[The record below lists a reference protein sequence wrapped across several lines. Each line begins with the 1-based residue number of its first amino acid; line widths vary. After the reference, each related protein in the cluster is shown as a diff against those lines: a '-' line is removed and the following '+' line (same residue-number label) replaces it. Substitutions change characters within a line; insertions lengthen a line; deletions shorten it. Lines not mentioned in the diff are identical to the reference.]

1 MTAERI
7 PYVGLFDVARGTRLG
22 LPQARANY
30 KSMERIFSN
39 FGFVRLDEVTAKE
52 FWTVNAGARLLHGSA
67 FRTWRRNYFRL
78 CAPYR
83 ALLGRKTRRGRVVL
97 GWEMSPGMKRWLED
111 KDVAYIDVR
120 LSGMRF
126 YDDLL
131 LDLSTN
137 RHWLDREL
145 ARRFVRVTQPELM
158 RTAQAAAVDDSESDT
173 LVLVG
178 QVAGDSSLIGPDGR
192 EMTLSDFS
200 AQIADLAGQ
209 YRRVLYRPHPKGK
222 AASDPIVQ
230 RLPRDREPSIYA
242 HMARRA
248 SICAISSS
256 TLDEAAAFGCP
267 TFRLCERTWQDLHG
281 DRFVHHHV
289 HVLRSS
295 QMMGQTLGA
304 DGQVPILRFMLGHN
318 ASDLGP
324 VRDTGSGNPNG
335 RGEAGAPPEPRL
347 RDSA

>member
-1 MTAERI
+1 
-7 PYVGLFDVARGTRLG
+7 
-22 LPQARANY
+22 
-30 KSMERIFSN
+30 MERIVSN
-39 FGFVRLDEVTAKE
+39 FGFVRQDEVTTKE
-52 FWTVNAGARLLHGSA
+52 FWTVNAAARLLHGST

-78 CAPYR
+78 SAPYR
-83 ALLGRKTRRGRVVL
+83 ALLRRKVRQGSVML
-97 GWEMSPGMKRWLED
+97 GWEMSPGMKRWMED
-111 KDVAYIDVR
+111 NDVAYIDVR
-120 LSGMRF
+120 LSAMRF

-137 RHWLDREL
+137 RDWLDREIT
-145 ARRFVRVTQPELM
+145 RRFARVTQPELM
-158 RTAQAAAVDDSESDT
+158 RTAQAAAVDDSETDT
-173 LVLVG
+173 LVIVG

-192 EMTLSDFS
+192 EMTLSDFADRIAELS
-200 AQIADLAGQ
+200 AQ

-222 AASDPIVQ
+222 PSSDPIVQ
-230 RLPRDREPSIYA
+230 RLTRDTEPSIYA

-267 TFRLCERTWQDLHG
+267 TFRLCPRTWQDLHG
-281 DRFVHHHV
+281 DRFVHQHV

-295 QMMGQTLGA
+295 QLLGETLGA
-304 DGQVPILRFMLGHN
+304 DGHVPILRFMLGHN

-324 VRDTGSGNPNG
+324 VREVGQASAGG
-335 RGEAGAPPEPRL
+335 RREPAAVEPRL